1 MSLLELTPKGLY
13 CPAAAIFI
21 DPWRPVDH
29 AVITHAHSDH
39 SRWGMKH
46 YLAHHD
52 SAEVMKLRLG
62 GEISLQT
69 ISYRKPLFINGVEIS
84 LIPAGHIPG
93 SAQVKISHKGQT
105 VVVSGDYK
113 TEDDGLSTPFEPVK
127 CHEFVS
133 ECTFGMPIYDWEPQA
148 VTFEKINQW
157 WAQNSAQD
165 RNSVLFAYS
174 LGKAQRIIQ
183 NVNQDIGEIFVH
195 GAIWNTNEALERN
208 GVALRKVE
216 KVSADIPKSRFKGS
230 LIIAPPSAM
239 GTPWMKKFSP
249 YRTGICSGWMS
260 IRGTRRRR
268 AADAGFVL
276 SDHADWKGLIA
287 AIQATEAETVY
298 LTHGSKAV
306 FARYLQEEKGIHAVE
321 LETLFEG
328 ENSNFTEE

>member
-13 CPAAAIFI
+13 CPPADIFI
-21 DPWRPVDH
+21 DPWRPVDY

-46 YLAHHD
+46 YLAHQD

-62 GEISLQT
+62 SDISLQT
-69 ISYRKPLFINGVEIS
+69 ISYQEPLFINGVEIS

-93 SAQVKISHKGQT
+93 SAQVKITYQGKT

-113 TEDDGLSTPFEPVK
+113 IENDGLSTPFEPVK

-133 ECTFGMPIYDWEPQA
+133 ECTFGMPMYDWEPQS
-148 VTFEKINQW
+148 VTFEKINRW
-157 WAQNSAQD
+157 WSQNAAQD

-174 LGKAQRIIQ
+174 LGKAQRILQ
-183 NVNQDIGEIFVH
+183 HLNSDIGEIFVH
-195 GAIWNTNEALERN
+195 GAIWNTNEALINN
-208 GVALRKVE
+208 GISLRKVE
-216 KVSADIPKSRFKGS
+216 KVSAEINKSRFKKAMI
-230 LIIAPPSAM
+230 LAPPSAM
-239 GTPWMKKFSP
+239 GTPWMKKFGP

-276 SDHADWKGLIA
+276 SDHADWKGLIQ

-306 FARYLQEEKGIHAVE
+306 FAKYLQEEKGIHAVE